1 MSSKRM
7 HIEVTSQQLAR
18 LRQEVFANLGLSGE
32 QRRRAAKRVLPLPEN
47 GSPVDLFFDGKFVG
61 AL

>member
-1 MSSKRM
+1 MSSKRVR
-7 HIEVTSQQLAR
+7 IEVTSEQWDR
-18 LRQEVFANLGLSGE
+18 LHQEVFSDLRLSGE

-47 GSPVDLFFDGKFVG
+47 GSPVDLFYDGKFVG